1 MNRPILYCL
10 LCGRELQGTIGWSE
24 LLKKSLP
31 KTICQRCEA
40 QFEKVEQQSNEAIIT
55 LYRYNEAMKD
65 YIHRY
70 KFLHDVLL
78 AHVFNTVL
86 HAKLKNEKRLIIPIP
101 MHEQGLK
108 RRTFAHVDELLKAA
122 HIPFQQHL
130 TKQSD
135 EQQSKKT
142 RAQRLETAQLFYVNN
157 PNAIKHKDIL
167 LIDDIYTTG
176 TTLQHAKTALLEA
189 GAHTVSGFALI
200 HS

>member
-1 MNRPILYCL
+1 MNKPITSCL
-10 LCGRELQGTIGWSE
+10 LCGRELQGHTGWQE

-40 QFEKVEQQSNEAIIT
+40 QFEKVVQQNELNVMT
-55 LYRYNEAMKD
+55 LYHYNDAMKD

-70 KFLHDVLL
+70 KFLHDILL
-78 AHVFNTVL
+78 AHVFNIAL
-86 HAKLKNEKRLIIPIP
+86 HAQLKNEKRLIIPIP

-108 RRTFAHVDELLKAA
+108 RRTFAQVDELLKAA
-122 HIPFQQHL
+122 HIPFQHHL
-130 TKQSD
+130 TKQTD

-142 RAQRLETAQLFYVNN
+142 RAQRLETAQLFRVND
-157 PNAIKHKDIL
+157 PNAIKDKDIL

-176 TTLQHAKTALLEA
+176 TSMQHAKNALLEA
-189 GAHTVSGFALI
+189 GAHTVNGFALI